1 MNIILPTPPTSTPS
15 RICSLLPSATEIIAQ
30 LGLAHRLVGVSAEC
44 RWPAE
49 VIGKPVVSSARIDP
63 AALSSLE
70 IDELVRDSIG
80 DGGSLYA
87 VDSALVDRVAPDL
100 IVTQDLCAVCA
111 VSSEN
116 LSTAC
121 PLDTEILSLDPRTL
135 GDVSDSVLTLA
146 RRLDVEDR
154 GLEIV
159 KEMWSKIRAVERA
172 VADTERPLVFLAEW
186 IDPPYCGGH
195 WIPEMI
201 ELAGGTCL
209 LGTAGEP
216 SYRVSWQD
224 VLEKNPDLIVIAPCG
239 FHTEEAAARAAELQ
253 LPCRAVAVDADSF
266 YSRPAPR
273 LADGV
278 CQLGHLMHPD
288 TVPDVGWPT
297 IELKQ

>member
-1 MNIILPTPPTSTPS
+1 
-15 RICSLLPSATEIIAQ
+15 LLPSATEIIAQ

-49 VIGKPVVSSARIDP
+49 VIGKPVVSSAQIDP

-80 DGGSLYA
+80 DGGSLYT
-87 VDSALVDRVAPDL
+87 VDSALVDRLAPDL

-111 VSSEN
+111 VSSED

-146 RRLDVEDR
+146 RCLDVENR

-224 VLEKNPDLIVIAPCG
+224 ALEKNPDLIVIAPCG
-239 FHTEEAAARAAELQ
+239 FHTEEAAARAAELK

-288 TVPDVGWPT
+288 AVPDVGWPM